1 MRPRSLPPA
10 VPIFLAVA
18 GMLLAFALIQKQS
31 GGPNDGSARQSP
43 PLVAKTLDGKP
54 FDLADR
60 KGKLT
65 LVNFWAT
72 WCGPCRR
79 EFPELIALQQK
90 YADRGF
96 TVVGVAQEPP
106 DAETAVRAMAK
117 DSGLNYPIVMITEP
131 MVSDWAEVTGL
142 PTSYLVDGQGRIV
155 FKFEGVD
162 PADPPAAKFGREI
175 EARL

>member
-1 MRPRSLPPA
+1 MRSRSLPPA
-10 VPIFLAVA
+10 IPIFLAVA
-18 GMLLAFALIQKQS
+18 GLLLAFALIQKQS
-31 GGPNDGSARQSP
+31 GAPGDGSARPAP

-106 DAETAVRAMAK
+106 DAEPAVRDMAK
-117 DSGLNYPIVMITEP
+117 ESGLNYPIVMITEP

-175 EARL
+175 DARL